1 MKCSDQILIE
11 LLNDTEVAT
20 EDEATLHLESCA
32 HCQQRL
38 EQLAA
43 DEDSWNNVAVALEDD
58 TGTSV
63 VIAID
68 TELAEDMPL
77 QADPVSLDFLDSPRH
92 PEMLGR
98 IGRYD
103 VERLIGMGG
112 MGIVLKAFD
121 TELHRAVAVKVLA
134 PHLAHSGAARQRFA
148 REAQSAA
155 AVVHENVVPIH
166 NVDAAG
172 KLPFLVMQYVSGES
186 LQARVDRDGP
196 LTVDEVLRI
205 GAQMAHGLSAAHEQ
219 GLVHR
224 DVKPGNV
231 LLEESID
238 RVLIS
243 DFGLARAAD
252 DASVT
257 RSGVIAGT
265 PHYMSPEQARGNAV
279 DARSDLFGLGSV
291 LYFMCTGRPPFRA
304 DGAIATLN
312 RICHDPHRPV
322 DLVNERVPTGLAEL
336 IDELLAK
343 QPTKRPNTSLDVA
356 NRLTTELQDK
366 RSRNRFRRSKIGRW
380 RWGATAIACGTMLL
394 AALWLADPFQW
405 RTRTLEPPFEAVVT
419 SGRPNQDRNLSHRP
433 SQAHDPFGPTYVD
446 RDPNSPPFIEY
457 RDSTRPNGPAVSAP
471 MDTGWDTEPSAPSRP
486 YPAPNFNQPVI
497 REPKAVPR
505 SPFHDQ
511 EFYDEVAGI
520 RRLVVAIEQASNI
533 ESPHTTSQD
542 DGWQAELEVA
552 SEITTALE
560 SGVPTVVSPRALQLR
575 VAVPDPFTP
584 RVGSTFQQAIEIE
597 NQLPFAQ
604 SVKLKIIDW
613 DPGIEPIVPGVQPA
627 PTATRGVNKTVSVGG
642 GGRAPEVLEF
652 KALNE
657 GTHKFRVIATDEGG
671 KQVAKEASVRVLPV
685 ERRRR
690 PKMNVS
696 VNGFE
701 AINAGGTDQ
710 MTVSVNNDGLTPIT
724 NGQLIIAAVGDVS
737 IANANTLGRAQNDG
751 SIVFDFETLQPD
763 EGSTVEVEISASR
776 APASGEGIV
785 RAQAKSDQGTA
796 AQEFKVQIRT
806 FRNQ

>member
-405 RTRTLEPPFEAVVT
+405 RSSPAKGSVPYLGSAVPEQSYGQPQMFVG
-419 SGRPNQDRNLSHRP
+419 SPINQQRDRL
-433 SQAHDPFGPTYVD
+433 DL
-446 RDPNSPPFIEY
+446 
-457 RDSTRPNGPAVSAP
+457 
-471 MDTGWDTEPSAPSRP
+471 
-486 YPAPNFNQPVI
+486 NQPVTQLPQLNR
-497 REPKAVPR
+497 REPNAFRDSQPQTPVPQNPFVQAFEEPTLNR
-505 SPFHDQ
+505 IAPPQSPFRDQ
-511 EFYDEVAGI
+511 KFYDEI
-520 RRLVVAIEQASNI
+520 
-533 ESPHTTSQD
+533 
-542 DGWQAELEVA
+542 AELHQVTDRVEVSPINDSPMSMSYDIWREELDIA
-552 SEITTALE
+552 AAITTALE
-560 SGVPTVVSPRALQLR
+560 SGVTDIS
-575 VAVPDPFTP
+575 
-584 RVGSTFQQAIEIE
+584 
-597 NQLPFAQ
+597 
-604 SVKLKIIDW
+604 
-613 DPGIEPIVPGVQPA
+613 A
-627 PTATRGVNKTVSVGG
+627 PKT
-642 GGRAPEVLEF
+642 
-652 KALNE
+652 KLNE
-657 GTHKFRVIATDEGG
+657 PTDNVKTQEG
-671 KQVAKEASVRVLPV
+671 
-685 ERRRR
+685 
-690 PKMNVS
+690 M
-696 VNGFE
+696 
-701 AINAGGTDQ
+701 
-710 MTVSVNNDGLTPIT
+710 
-724 NGQLIIAAVGDVS
+724 
-737 IANANTLGRAQNDG
+737 
-751 SIVFDFETLQPD
+751 
-763 EGSTVEVEISASR
+763 
-776 APASGEGIV
+776 
-785 RAQAKSDQGTA
+785 
-796 AQEFKVQIRT
+796 
-806 FRNQ
+806 